1 MIPEEDKVIEAV
13 RLGNTQAYHLLV
25 DGYKDMVYTLCI
37 RMVKNSMHAEELAQD
52 AFLKAFQHIGSY
64 RKESKFSTW
73 LYRIAFNTCLSALR
87 KNKVDEVDIDEN
99 HFTSEANLG
108 PRNLEERDNGHLLKM
123 AMDQLK
129 KEEQVIVQLFF
140 LEELSIKE
148 IAEITSISE
157 SNVKVKLHRS
167 KQKLKEIIQMRFP
180 ELDRN
185 SVYLN

>member
-13 RLGNTQAYHLLV
+13 CLGNTQAYHLLV
-25 DGYKDMVYTLCI
+25 DGYKDMVYTLCV

-52 AFLKAFQHIGSY
+52 AFLKAYQHIGSY
-64 RKESKFSTW
+64 RRESKFSTW

-87 KNKVDEVDIDEN
+87 KNKIAEVDIDEH

-108 PRNLEERDNGHLLKM
+108 PKTLEESDDGNLLKM

-129 KEEQVIVQLFF
+129 KEEQVIIQLFF

-157 SNVKVKLHRS
+157 SNIKVKLHRS
-167 KQKLKEIIQMRFP
+167 KKKLKEIIEKRFP